1 MKFSDITEFLTA
13 TSAGLPNWAW
23 GAIVG
28 AGGVGGVLINRGMAS
43 APPAPQ
49 SGSATG
55 AAQAAPLGGSG
66 YSGSGGVGVPPS
78 PAGGN
83 LQQGGGLPYPKN
95 IHPPV
100 PLPAQPPSARARRV

>member
-23 GAIVG
+23 GIVG
-28 AGGVGGVLINRGMAS
+28 AVGVLINRGMAS
-43 APPAPQ
+43 ARRAPQ